1 MRVFFIADAGAVCQC
16 WESAE
21 ATMDGCGKENP
32 VNSMFRDFSGNSAEQ
47 AQRLLLVEMRVMA
60 LQCRLDAFCRYRPIC
75 FFSTSDRDRPVQ
87 KRPDNG

>member
-1 MRVFFIADAGAVCQC
+1 
-16 WESAE
+16 
-21 ATMDGCGKENP
+21 
-32 VNSMFRDFSGNSAEQ
+32 
-47 AQRLLLVEMRVMA
+47 VEMRVMA